1 MIFTGQRNSFPAQPD
16 LAKPDL
22 LLPEKH
28 YAKSDL
34 LLPEKHYAKSD
45 LLWPEKALRK
55 NAILC
60 RMKKKLNFANN
71 STRSDCLYY
80 GRIMIHDKLE
90 KKISN
95 LKNGDGNAFDYIYD
109 HTHRAVY
116 FTIFYIVKD
125 KMYAEDI
132 LQDTFVRAISFIDE
146 YREGTN
152 FIGWICSIGKSLAL
166 NHLKKY
172 RREIPTDF
180 DADAY
185 KYGSNE
191 PELPYI
197 FDVAAKILS
206 EDEYKIVMLCQ
217 VAGYKRREV
226 SAMLGIPLGT
236 VTWKN
241 NEALKKLR
249 NHLEKE
255 DRL

>member
-1 MIFTGQRNSFPAQPD
+1 MIFYGTTEQFSGATRFGKTGLAFARKSVTQKRNS
-16 LAKPDL
+16 
-22 LLPEKH
+22 LPNEK
-28 YAKSDL
+28 
-34 LLPEKHYAKSD
+34 
-45 LLWPEKALRK
+45 
-55 NAILC
+55 N
-60 RMKKKLNFANN
+60 LNFANN

-109 HTHRAVY
+109 RTHRAVY

>member
-1 MIFTGQRNSFPAQPD
+1 MICTGQRNSFPAHPD

-22 LLPEKH
+22 LLSEKH

-34 LLPEKHYAKSD
+34 LLPEKHYAKSY
-45 LLWPEKALRK
+45 LLLPEKALRK

-60 RMKKKLNFANN
+60 RMKKNLNFANN

-95 LKNGDGNAFDYIYD
+95 LKNGDGNAFDYIYE

-132 LQDTFVRAISFIDE
+132 LQDTFVRAISFINE

>member
-1 MIFTGQRNSFPAQPD
+1 MIR
-16 LAKPDL
+16 
-22 LLPEKH
+22 
-28 YAKSDL
+28 
-34 LLPEKHYAKSD
+34 
-45 LLWPEKALRK
+45 
-55 NAILC
+55 
-60 RMKKKLNFANN
+60 
-71 STRSDCLYY
+71 
-80 GRIMIHDKLE
+80 DKLE
-90 KKISN
+90 EKISK
-95 LKNGDGNAFDYIYD
+95 LKMGDGNAFDYIYE

-125 KMYAEDI
+125 KMYAEDV

-152 FIGWICSIGKSLAL
+152 FIGWICAIGKSLAL

-185 KYGSNE
+185 KYGSSE

-197 FDVAAKILS
+197 FDLAAKILN
-206 EDEYKIVMLCQ
+206 EDEYEIVMLCQ

-249 NHLEKE
+249 DHLEKE

>member
-1 MIFTGQRNSFPAQPD
+1 MICTGQRNGFPAQPD

-45 LLWPEKALRK
+45 LLLPEKALRK

-60 RMKKKLNFANN
+60 RMKKNLNFANN

-132 LQDTFVRAISFIDE
+132 LQDTFVRAISFINE